1 MGEVYDTFG
10 IWTSDSFYLRSL
22 RMKVDTGATYSQ
34 LPDALLREMG
44 WAPTH
49 PPRYFI
55 LANGVRVVS
64 NLGIVRMRYKDT
76 NFEEMFVFGEDDC
89 TPLVGVELLQNL
101 RLGVDP
107 VNHRLIPIAPQL

>member
-1 MGEVYDTFG
+1 
-10 IWTSDSFYLRSL
+10 
-22 RMKVDTGATYSQ
+22 
-34 LPDALLREMG
+34 
-44 WAPTH
+44 
-49 PPRYFI
+49 
-55 LANGVRVVS
+55 
-64 NLGIVRMRYKDT
+64 MRYKDT